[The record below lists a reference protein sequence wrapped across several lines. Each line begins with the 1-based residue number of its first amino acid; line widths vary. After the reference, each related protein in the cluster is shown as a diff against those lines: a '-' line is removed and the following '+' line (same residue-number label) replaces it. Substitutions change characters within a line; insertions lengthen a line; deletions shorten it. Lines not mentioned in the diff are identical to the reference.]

1 MSTPITEEWM
11 DGYCGNRFKTR
22 AEAIASA
29 TSHAQRGKLDV
40 TIWRSAAVARYPF
53 PAIIIEE
60 IPPTVSE
67 QASS

>member
-1 MSTPITEEWM
+1 MSTPITEKWM
-11 DGYCGNRFKTR
+11 DGYCGNIFNTR
-22 AEAIASA
+22 DDAVASA

-40 TIWRSAAVARYPF
+40 TIWRSVAVARYPF

-60 IPPTVSE
+60 IPPTVD